1 VREVTGGFIER
12 HNTPD
17 PVMVYARPG
26 GRFTVELSNMNAHT
40 VLLAEFDDLLEAG
53 RYADRVRLVLDDL
66 FAQERGDH

>member
-1 VREVTGGFIER
+1 MGGYIER
-12 HNTPD
+12 LEASYATD

-53 RYADRVRLVLDDL
+53 NYAERVRLVLEDL
-66 FAQERGDH
+66 FAQERDDHQ